1 MSATETSGTP
11 GTPENIVRDDLALGA
26 RLRVAELA
34 DVQAMHRMETTLFP
48 ADAWHIDMFLAEIT
62 HPTRTYYLLEIP
74 TKNAAGDDPDAVTER
89 YFTDGEDTWLA
100 IGYCGTMVVADT
112 ADVQTIGVL
121 PEYEGH
127 GFGRAM
133 LEQMHARASEL
144 GAERI
149 LLEVRADNPRAQRL
163 YERNGYRQI
172 HVRRRYYDDGTDA
185 IIMECAF

>member
-1 MSATETSGTP
+1 MSTAENS
-11 GTPENIVRDDLALGA
+11 ENIVRDDLALGA

-48 ADAWHIDMFLAEIT
+48 ADAWHIDMFLEELT
-62 HPTRTYYLLEIP
+62 HPTRTYYMLELP
-74 TKNAAGDDPDAVTER
+74 GENPESGEGDWR
-89 YFTDGEDTWLA
+89 A

-121 PEYEGH
+121 PEYEGR

-133 LEQMHARASEL
+133 LEQMHERAREQ

-163 YERNGYRQI
+163 YERNGYRAI
-172 HVRRRYYDDGTDA
+172 HTRRGYYDDGIDA
-185 IIMECAF
+185 IIMECTF

>member
-1 MSATETSGTP
+1 MSAA
-11 GTPENIVRDDLALGA
+11 ENSENVVQDDLAQGA

-48 ADAWHIDMFLAEIT
+48 ADAWHIDMFLEELT
-62 HPTRTYYLLEIP
+62 HPTRTYYMLEVP
-74 TKNAAGDDPDAVTER
+74 GENPESGEGDWR
-89 YFTDGEDTWLA
+89 A

-127 GFGRAM
+127 GYGRAM
-133 LEQMHARASEL
+133 LEQMQERAREL

-163 YERNGYRQI
+163 YERNGYRAI

-185 IIMECAF
+185 IIMECAL

>member
-1 MSATETSGTP
+1 MSA
-11 GTPENIVRDDLALGA
+11 PEHIVRDDLALNNLALGA

-48 ADAWHIDMFLAEIT
+48 ADAWHIDMFLEELT
-62 HPTRTYYLLEIP
+62 HPTRNYYMLELP
-74 TKNAAGDDPDAVTER
+74 VEDPESDEGGWR
-89 YFTDGEDTWLA
+89 A

-133 LEQMHARASEL
+133 LEKMHERAREQ

-149 LLEVRADNPRAQRL
+149 LLEVRADNPRAQHL
-163 YERNGYRQI
+163 YEHNGYRAI
-172 HVRRRYYDDGTDA
+172 HVRRRYYEDGTDA

>member
-11 GTPENIVRDDLALGA
+11 GTPGTSENIVRDDLAQDA

-48 ADAWHIDMFLAEIT
+48 ADAWHIDMFLEELT
-62 HPTRTYYLLEIP
+62 HPTRTYYMLELP
-74 TKNAAGDDPDAVTER
+74 AESQENSEGDWR
-89 YFTDGEDTWLA
+89 A

-133 LEQMHARASEL
+133 LEQMHERAREL

-172 HVRRRYYDDGTDA
+172 HVRRRYYEDGTDA

>member
-1 MSATETSGTP
+1 MSAT
-11 GTPENIVRDDLALGA
+11 ENIVRDDLALNDLALGA
-26 RLRVAELA
+26 RLRIAELA

-48 ADAWHIDMFLAEIT
+48 ADAWHIDMFLEELT
-62 HPTRTYYLLEIP
+62 HPTRAYYMLELP
-74 TKNAAGDDPDAVTER
+74 AEGS
-89 YFTDGEDTWLA
+89 EDNEGSWRA
-100 IGYCGTMVVADT
+100 IGYCGIMVVADT

-121 PEYEGH
+121 PEYEGR

-133 LEQMHARASEL
+133 LEQMHERAREQ

-163 YERNGYRQI
+163 YERNGYRAI
-172 HVRRRYYDDGTDA
+172 HTRRGYYDDGTDA

>member
-1 MSATETSGTP
+1 MSATD
-11 GTPENIVRDDLALGA
+11 NIVRDDLALNNLALGA

-48 ADAWHIDMFLAEIT
+48 ADAWHIDMFLEELI
-62 HPTRTYYLLEIP
+62 HPTRTYYMLELP
-74 TKNAAGDDPDAVTER
+74 VENPEGDEGSWRT
-89 YFTDGEDTWLA
+89 

-121 PEYEGH
+121 PEYEGN

-133 LEQMHARASEL
+133 LEQMHERAREQ

-163 YERNGYRQI
+163 YERNGYRAI
-172 HVRRRYYDDGTDA
+172 HVRRGYYDDGTDA
-185 IIMECAF
+185 IIMECTF

>member
-1 MSATETSGTP
+1 MSATD
-11 GTPENIVRDDLALGA
+11 NIVRDDLALSNLAMGA

-34 DVQAMHRMETTLFP
+34 DVQAMHRMETALFP
-48 ADAWHIDMFLAEIT
+48 ADAWHIDMFLEELI
-62 HPTRTYYLLEIP
+62 HPTRTYYMLELP
-74 TKNAAGDDPDAVTER
+74 VENPEGDEGSWRT
-89 YFTDGEDTWLA
+89 

-121 PEYEGH
+121 PEYEGN

-133 LEQMHARASEL
+133 LEQMHERAREQ

-163 YERNGYRQI
+163 YERNGYRAI
-172 HVRRRYYDDGTDA
+172 HVRRGYYDDGTNA
-185 IIMECAF
+185 IIMECTF

>member
-1 MSATETSGTP
+1 MSAAENSTENS
-11 GTPENIVRDDLALGA
+11 ENIVRDGLAIGA
-26 RLRVAELA
+26 RLRVAELP
-34 DVQAMHRMETTLFP
+34 DVQAMHAMETTLFP

-74 TKNAAGDDPDAVTER
+74 AKNAVGDDSEAVTER

-133 LEQMHARASEL
+133 LEQMHARAREL

-172 HVRRRYYDDGTDA
+172 HVRCGYYDDGTDA

>member
-1 MSATETSGTP
+1 MSATETP
-11 GTPENIVRDDLALGA
+11 GTSENIVRDDLALGA

-48 ADAWHIDMFLAEIT
+48 ADAWHIDMFLAELT
-62 HPTRTYYLLEIP
+62 HPTRTYYMLELP
-74 TKNAAGDDPDAVTER
+74 GENPESGEGDWR
-89 YFTDGEDTWLA
+89 A

-133 LEQMHARASEL
+133 LEQMHERAREL

-163 YERNGYRQI
+163 YERNGYRAI
-172 HVRRRYYDDGTDA
+172 HTRRGYYDDGTDA
-185 IIMECAF
+185 IIMECTF

>member
-1 MSATETSGTP
+1 MSAAENS
-11 GTPENIVRDDLALGA
+11 ENIVRDDLALGA

-34 DVQAMHRMETTLFP
+34 DVQAMHRMETALFP
-48 ADAWHIDMFLAEIT
+48 ADAWHIDMFLEELI
-62 HPTRTYYLLEIP
+62 HPTRTYYMLELP
-74 TKNAAGDDPDAVTER
+74 VENPEGDEGSWRT
-89 YFTDGEDTWLA
+89 

-121 PEYEGH
+121 PEYEGN

-133 LEQMHARASEL
+133 LEQMHERAREQ

-163 YERNGYRQI
+163 YERNGYRAI
-172 HVRRRYYDDGTDA
+172 HVRRGYYDDGTDA
-185 IIMECAF
+185 IIMECTF

>member
-1 MSATETSGTP
+1 MSATETSGTS
-11 GTPENIVRDDLALGA
+11 ENIVRDDLALGA

-48 ADAWHIDMFLAEIT
+48 ADAWHIDMFLEELT
-62 HPTRTYYLLEIP
+62 HPTRTYYMLELP
-74 TKNAAGDDPDAVTER
+74 GENPESGEGDWR
-89 YFTDGEDTWLA
+89 A
-100 IGYCGTMVVADT
+100 IGYCGTMVVADP

-133 LEQMHARASEL
+133 LEQMHERAREL

-149 LLEVRADNPRAQRL
+149 LLEVSADNPRAQRL
-163 YERNGYRQI
+163 YERNGYRAI
-172 HVRRRYYDDGTDA
+172 HTRRGYYDDGTDA
-185 IIMECAF
+185 IIMECTF

>member
-1 MSATETSGTP
+1 MSAA
-11 GTPENIVRDDLALGA
+11 ENSENVVRDDLAQDA

-48 ADAWHIDMFLAEIT
+48 ADAWHIDMFLEELT
-62 HPTRTYYLLEIP
+62 HPTRTYYMLELP
-74 TKNAAGDDPDAVTER
+74 VENQES
-89 YFTDGEDTWLA
+89 GEGSWRA
-100 IGYCGTMVVADT
+100 IGYCGTMAVADT

-121 PEYEGH
+121 PEYEGN

-133 LEQMHARASEL
+133 LEQMHERAREQ

-163 YERNGYRQI
+163 YERNGYRAI
-172 HVRRRYYDDGTDA
+172 HVRRGYYDDGTDA
-185 IIMECAF
+185 IIMECTF

>member
-1 MSATETSGTP
+1 MSAAENS
-11 GTPENIVRDDLALGA
+11 ENIVRDDLNLGA

-48 ADAWHIDMFLAEIT
+48 SDAWHIDMFLEELT
-62 HPTRTYYLLEIP
+62 HPTRTYYMLELP
-74 TKNAAGDDPDAVTER
+74 VENPEND
-89 YFTDGEDTWLA
+89 EDNWRA
-100 IGYCGTMVVADT
+100 IGYCGSMVVADT

-127 GFGRAM
+127 GYGRAM
-133 LEQMHARASEL
+133 LEQMHERAREQ

-163 YERNGYRQI
+163 YERNGYCAI
-172 HVRRRYYDDGTDA
+172 HVRRGYYDDGTDA
-185 IIMECAF
+185 IIMECTF

>member
-1 MSATETSGTP
+1 MRAAENS
-11 GTPENIVRDDLALGA
+11 ENIVRDDLNLGA

-48 ADAWHIDMFLAEIT
+48 SDAWHIDMFLEELT
-62 HPTRTYYLLEIP
+62 HPTRTYYMLELP
-74 TKNAAGDDPDAVTER
+74 VENPEND
-89 YFTDGEDTWLA
+89 EDNWRT

-121 PEYEGH
+121 PEYEGN

-133 LEQMHARASEL
+133 LEQMHERAREQ

-163 YERNGYRQI
+163 YERNGYRAI
-172 HVRRRYYDDGTDA
+172 HVRRGYYDDGTDA
-185 IIMECAF
+185 IIMECTF

>member
-1 MSATETSGTP
+1 MSAAENSTENS
-11 GTPENIVRDDLALGA
+11 ENIVRDGLAMGA
-26 RLRVAELA
+26 RLRVAELP
-34 DVQAMHRMETTLFP
+34 DVQAMHAMETTLFP
-48 ADAWHIDMFLAEIT
+48 ADAWHIDMFLAELT
-62 HPTRTYYLLEIP
+62 HPTRTYYMLELP
-74 TKNAAGDDPDAVTER
+74 AESSEDNAGS
-89 YFTDGEDTWLA
+89 WLA

-121 PEYEGH
+121 PEYEGY

-133 LEQMHARASEL
+133 LEQMHARAREL

>member
-1 MSATETSGTP
+1 MSAAENSTENS
-11 GTPENIVRDDLALGA
+11 ENIVRDGMAIGA
-26 RLRVAELA
+26 RLRVAELP
-34 DVQAMHRMETTLFP
+34 DVQAMHAMETTLFP

-62 HPTRTYYLLEIP
+62 HPTRTYYMLELP
-74 TKNAAGDDPDAVTER
+74 AEGS
-89 YFTDGEDTWLA
+89 EDNEGSWRA

-121 PEYEGH
+121 PEYEGY

-133 LEQMHARASEL
+133 LEQMHARAREL

-185 IIMECAF
+185 IIMERAF

>member
-1 MSATETSGTP
+1 MSAAENSTENS
-11 GTPENIVRDDLALGA
+11 ENIVRDGLAIGA
-26 RLRVAELA
+26 RLRVAELP
-34 DVQAMHRMETTLFP
+34 DVQAMHAMETTLFP

-74 TKNAAGDDPDAVTER
+74 AKNAVGDDPDAVTER

-121 PEYEGH
+121 PEYEGY

-133 LEQMHARASEL
+133 LEQMHARAREL

>member
-1 MSATETSGTP
+1 MSATE
-11 GTPENIVRDDLALGA
+11 NIVRADMALGA
-26 RLRVAELA
+26 RLRVAELP

-48 ADAWHIDMFLAEIT
+48 ADAWHIDMFLEELT
-62 HPTRTYYLLEIP
+62 HPTRTYYMLEVP
-74 TKNAAGDDPDAVTER
+74 
-89 YFTDGEDTWLA
+89 GENHENSEGGWRA

-133 LEQMHARASEL
+133 LEQMHERAREL

-163 YERNGYRQI
+163 YERNGYRAI
-172 HVRRRYYDDGTDA
+172 HTRRRYYEDGTDA

>member
-1 MSATETSGTP
+1 MSA
-11 GTPENIVRDDLALGA
+11 PERIVRDDLALGA
-26 RLRVAELA
+26 RLRVAELV

-48 ADAWHIDMFLAEIT
+48 ADAWNIDMFLEELT
-62 HPTRTYYLLEIP
+62 HPTRTYYMLELP
-74 TKNAAGDDPDAVTER
+74 VEDPESDEGGWR
-89 YFTDGEDTWLA
+89 A

-133 LEQMHARASEL
+133 LEQMHERAREQ

-149 LLEVRADNPRAQRL
+149 LLEVRADNPRAQHL
-163 YERNGYRQI
+163 YERNGYRAI
-172 HVRRRYYDDGTDA
+172 HVRRRYYEDGTDA

>member
-1 MSATETSGTP
+1 MSATETSGISGTP
-11 GTPENIVRDDLALGA
+11 GTSENIVRDDLNLGA

-48 ADAWHIDMFLAEIT
+48 ADAWHIGMFLAELT
-62 HPTRTYYLLEIP
+62 HPTRTYYMLELP
-74 TKNAAGDDPDAVTER
+74 GENPESGEGDWR
-89 YFTDGEDTWLA
+89 A

-133 LEQMHARASEL
+133 LNQMHERAREQ

-163 YERNGYRQI
+163 YERNGYRAI
-172 HVRRRYYDDGTDA
+172 HVRRGYYDDGTDA
-185 IIMECAF
+185 IIMECTF

>member
-1 MSATETSGTP
+1 MSAT
-11 GTPENIVRDDLALGA
+11 ENIVRDDLALGV

-48 ADAWHIDMFLAEIT
+48 ADAWHIDMFLEELT
-62 HPTRTYYLLEIP
+62 HPTRTYYMLELP
-74 TKNAAGDDPDAVTER
+74 AEGSESSEGGWR
-89 YFTDGEDTWLA
+89 A
-100 IGYCGTMVVADT
+100 IGYCGT

-133 LEQMHARASEL
+133 LEQMHERAREQ

-163 YERNGYRQI
+163 YERNGYRAI
-172 HVRRRYYDDGTDA
+172 HVRRGYYDDGTDA
-185 IIMECAF
+185 IIMECTF

>member
-1 MSATETSGTP
+1 MSAAENS
-11 GTPENIVRDDLALGA
+11 ENIVRDDLALCA

-48 ADAWHIDMFLAEIT
+48 ADAWHIDMFLEELT
-62 HPTRTYYLLEIP
+62 HPTRTYYMLELP
-74 TKNAAGDDPDAVTER
+74 VENPES
-89 YFTDGEDTWLA
+89 GEGGWRA

-133 LEQMHARASEL
+133 LEQMHERAREL

-163 YERNGYRQI
+163 YERNGYRAI
-172 HVRRRYYDDGTDA
+172 HTRRGYYDDGTDA
-185 IIMECAF
+185 IIMECTF

>member
-1 MSATETSGTP
+1 MSAAETP
-11 GTPENIVRDDLALGA
+11 GTAENIVRDDLALNNLALGA

-34 DVQAMHRMETTLFP
+34 DVQVMHRMETTLFP
-48 ADAWHIDMFLAEIT
+48 ADAWHIDMFLEELT
-62 HPTRTYYLLEIP
+62 HPTRTYYMLELP
-74 TKNAAGDDPDAVTER
+74 GENPESGEGDWR
-89 YFTDGEDTWLA
+89 A

-133 LEQMHARASEL
+133 LEQMHERAREQS
-144 GAERI
+144 AERI

-163 YERNGYRQI
+163 YERNGYRAI
-172 HVRRRYYDDGTDA
+172 HVRRRYYEDGTDA
-185 IIMECAF
+185 IIMECTF